1 MIRLKE
7 LILIGMFVFIP
18 SIKLIEVF
26 VKGKLFKVQPRQIEA
41 EILIENTRREQIR
54 SAKVEC
60 AYNTTKYNFNKALKE
75 HNINREQVLSI
86 KKYLLRHTDKIDQD
100 KHFKNDIHCIYSL
113 MKSHN
118 LKVRDFQIINCIIG
132 GN

>member
-7 LILIGMFVFIP
+7 LILIGVFVFIP
-18 SIKLIEVF
+18 SIKLINVF

-41 EILIENTRREQIR
+41 EILIENARRKQIR

-100 KHFKNDIHCIYSL
+100 KQFENDIHCIYSL

>member
-26 VKGKLFKVQPRQIEA
+26 VKGKLYKVQPRQIEA

-86 KKYLLRHTDKIDQD
+86 KKYLLRHTDKIDKD

-132 GN
+132 G

>member
-26 VKGKLFKVQPRQIEA
+26 VRGKLFKVQPRQIEA
-41 EILIENTRREQIR
+41 EMIIKNVRRKQIR

-100 KHFKNDIHCIYSL
+100 KHFKNDVHCIYSL
-113 MKSHN
+113 MKSHK

>member
-26 VKGKLFKVQPRQIEA
+26 VRGKLFKVQPRQIEA
-41 EILIENTRREQIR
+41 EILIENVRRKQIR

-60 AYNTTKYNFNKALKE
+60 AYNTTRYNFNKALKE

-100 KHFKNDIHCIYSL
+100 KHFKNDVHCIYSL
-113 MKSHN
+113 MKSHK

>member
-41 EILIENTRREQIR
+41 EILIENARRKQIR

-60 AYNTTKYNFNKALKE
+60 VYNTTKYNFNKALKE
-75 HNINREQVLSI
+75 HNIKREQVLSI

>member
-26 VKGKLFKVQPRQIEA
+26 VKGKLFKIKPRQIEA
-41 EILIENTRREQIR
+41 EILIENARRRQIR

-75 HNINREQVLSI
+75 HNIKREQVLSI

-100 KHFKNDIHCIYSL
+100 KHFKNDVHCIYSL
-113 MKSHN
+113 MKSHK

>member
-7 LILIGMFVFIP
+7 LILIGMLVFIP

-26 VKGKLFKVQPRQIEA
+26 VRGKLFKVQPRQIEA
-41 EILIENTRREQIR
+41 EMIIKNVRRKQIR

-60 AYNTTKYNFNKALKE
+60 AYNTTRYNFNKALKE

-100 KHFKNDIHCIYSL
+100 KHFKNDVHCIYSL
-113 MKSHN
+113 MKSHK

>member
-1 MIRLKE
+1 
-7 LILIGMFVFIP
+7 MFVFIP

-26 VKGKLFKVQPRQIEA
+26 VRGKLFKVQPRQIAA
-41 EILIENTRREQIR
+41 EMIIKNVRRKQIR

-60 AYNTTKYNFNKALKE
+60 AYNTTRYNFNKALKE

-113 MKSHN
+113 MKSHK

>member
-26 VKGKLFKVQPRQIEA
+26 VRGKLFKVQPRQIEA
-41 EILIENTRREQIR
+41 EMIIKNVRRKQIR

-60 AYNTTKYNFNKALKE
+60 AYNTTRYNFNKALKE

-100 KHFKNDIHCIYSL
+100 KHFKNDVHCIYSL
-113 MKSHN
+113 MKSHK

>member
-26 VKGKLFKVQPRQIEA
+26 VRGKLFKVQPRQIAA
-41 EILIENTRREQIR
+41 EMIIKNVRRKQIR

-60 AYNTTKYNFNKALKE
+60 AYNTTRYNFNKALKE

-113 MKSHN
+113 MKSHK

-132 GN
+132 EN

>member
-26 VKGKLFKVQPRQIEA
+26 VRGKLFKVQPRQIAA
-41 EILIENTRREQIR
+41 EMIIKNVRRKQIR

-60 AYNTTKYNFNKALKE
+60 AYNTTRYNFNKALKE
-75 HNINREQVLSI
+75 HKINREQVLSI

-100 KHFKNDIHCIYSL
+100 KHFKNDVHSIYSL

-118 LKVRDFQIINCIIG
+118 LKVRDFQIINCMIG

>member
-26 VKGKLFKVQPRQIEA
+26 VKGKLYKVQPRQIEA
-41 EILIENTRREQIR
+41 EILIENARRKQIR
-54 SAKVEC
+54 KAKVEC

-75 HNINREQVLSI
+75 HNINREQVSSI

-100 KHFKNDIHCIYSL
+100 KHFKNDIQCIYSL

-118 LKVRDFQIINCIIG
+118 LKIRDFQIINCIIG

>member
-41 EILIENTRREQIR
+41 EILIENARRRQIR
-54 SAKVEC
+54 KAKVEC

-75 HNINREQVLSI
+75 H
-86 KKYLLRHTDKIDQD
+86 
-100 KHFKNDIHCIYSL
+100 KH
-113 MKSHN
+113 
-118 LKVRDFQIINCIIG
+118 
-132 GN
+132 

>member
-26 VKGKLFKVQPRQIEA
+26 VRGKLFKVQPRQIEA
-41 EILIENTRREQIR
+41 EMIIKNVRRKQIR

-60 AYNTTKYNFNKALKE
+60 AYNTTRYNFNKALKE

-100 KHFKNDIHCIYSL
+100 KHFKNDVHCIYSL
-113 MKSHN
+113 MKSHK

-132 GN
+132 EN

>member
-18 SIKLIEVF
+18 SIKLIDVF

-41 EILIENTRREQIR
+41 EILIENARRRQIR

-75 HNINREQVLSI
+75 HNIKREQVLSI

-100 KHFKNDIHCIYSL
+100 KQFKNDIHCIYSL
-113 MKSHN
+113 MKSYN

-132 GN
+132 GK

>member
-75 HNINREQVLSI
+75 HNINREQVSSI

-132 GN
+132 G

>member
-41 EILIENTRREQIR
+41 EMIIKNVRRKQIR

-60 AYNTTKYNFNKALKE
+60 AYNTTRYNFNKALKE

-100 KHFKNDIHCIYSL
+100 KHFKNDVHCIYSL
-113 MKSHN
+113 MKSHK

>member
-7 LILIGMFVFIP
+7 LILIGVFVFIP

-26 VKGKLFKVQPRQIEA
+26 VKGKLFKVQPKQIEA

>member
-26 VKGKLFKVQPRQIEA
+26 VRGKLFKVQPRQIEA
-41 EILIENTRREQIR
+41 EMIIKNIRRKQIR

-100 KHFKNDIHCIYSL
+100 KHFKNDVHCIYSL
-113 MKSHN
+113 MKSHK

>member
-7 LILIGMFVFIP
+7 LILIGVFVFIP
-18 SIKLIEVF
+18 SIKLIDVF
-26 VKGKLFKVQPRQIEA
+26 VKGKLFKVKPRQIEA
-41 EILIENTRREQIR
+41 EILIKNTRRKQIR

>member
-26 VKGKLFKVQPRQIEA
+26 VKGKLYKVQPRQIEA

-132 GN
+132 G

>member
-26 VKGKLFKVQPRQIEA
+26 VRGKLFKVQPRQIEA
-41 EILIENTRREQIR
+41 EMIIKNVRRKQIR

-60 AYNTTKYNFNKALKE
+60 AYNTTRYNFNKALKE

-113 MKSHN
+113 MKSRK

>member
-1 MIRLKE
+1 MEKQLEKVLEFEGQEIKVITDKGVE
-7 LILIGMFVFIP
+7 LFNL
-18 SIKLIEVF
+18 S
-26 VKGKLFKVQPRQIEA
+26 
-41 EILIENTRREQIR
+41 N

-100 KHFKNDIHCIYSL
+100 KQFKNDIHCIYSL

>member
-18 SIKLIEVF
+18 SIKLIEVL
-26 VKGKLFKVQPRQIEA
+26 VRGKLFKVQPRQIEA
-41 EILIENTRREQIR
+41 EILIENVRRKQIR

-60 AYNTTKYNFNKALKE
+60 AYNTTRYNFNKALKE

-100 KHFKNDIHCIYSL
+100 KHFKNDVHCIYSL
-113 MKSHN
+113 MKSHK

>member
-26 VKGKLFKVQPRQIEA
+26 VRGKLFKVQPRQIAA
-41 EILIENTRREQIR
+41 EMIIKNVRRKQIR

-60 AYNTTKYNFNKALKE
+60 AYNTTRYNFNKALKE

-113 MKSHN
+113 MKSHK

>member
-26 VKGKLFKVQPRQIEA
+26 VKGKLFKVQPRQIAA
-41 EILIENTRREQIR
+41 EMIIKNVRRKQIR

-60 AYNTTKYNFNKALKE
+60 AYNTTRYNFNKALKE

-100 KHFKNDIHCIYSL
+100 KHFKNDVHCIYSL
-113 MKSHN
+113 MKSHK

>member
-41 EILIENTRREQIR
+41 EILIKNARRKQIR

-100 KHFKNDIHCIYSL
+100 KHFKNDVHCIYSL
-113 MKSHN
+113 MKSHK

-132 GN
+132 DN

>member
-7 LILIGMFVFIP
+7 LILIGVFVFIP
-18 SIKLIEVF
+18 SIKLIDVF

-41 EILIENTRREQIR
+41 EILIENARKKQIR

-75 HNINREQVLSI
+75 HNVNREQVLSI
-86 KKYLLRHTDKIDQD
+86 KKYLLRHTGKIDQD

-113 MKSHN
+113 MKSHK

>member
-41 EILIENTRREQIR
+41 EILIENARRKQIR

-100 KHFKNDIHCIYSL
+100 KQFKNDIHCIYSL
-113 MKSHN
+113 MKAHN

-132 GN
+132 GK

>member
-7 LILIGMFVFIP
+7 LILIGMFVLIP

-26 VKGKLFKVQPRQIEA
+26 VRGKLFKVQPRQIEA
-41 EILIENTRREQIR
+41 EMIIKNVRKNKLR

-60 AYNTTKYNFNKALKE
+60 AYNTTRYNFNKALKE

-100 KHFKNDIHCIYSL
+100 KHFKNDVHCIYSL

>member
-1 MIRLKE
+1 MI
-7 LILIGMFVFIP
+7 
-18 SIKLIEVF
+18 IKNV
-26 VKGKLFKVQPRQIEA
+26 
-41 EILIENTRREQIR
+41 RRKQIR

-100 KHFKNDIHCIYSL
+100 KHFKNDVHCIYSL
-113 MKSHN
+113 MKSHK

>member
-41 EILIENTRREQIR
+41 EILIENVRRKQIR

-113 MKSHN
+113 MKSHK